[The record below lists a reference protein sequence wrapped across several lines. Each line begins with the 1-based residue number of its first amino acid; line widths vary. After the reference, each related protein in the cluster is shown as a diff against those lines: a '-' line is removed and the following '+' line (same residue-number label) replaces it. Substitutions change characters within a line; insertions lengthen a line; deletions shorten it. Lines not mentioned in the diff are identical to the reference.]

1 LAFTSCTFSTAGVIV
16 TVEPEREM
24 VRKALPF
31 FLPAALLALVA
42 GTALGGL
49 DAGWSA
55 AIGTAV
61 VALNFAAHGLSLARA
76 ARSSLVVLA
85 SVAVV
90 GVIVRLAAIVVAMAI
105 LNTFAFFSPRAF
117 ALAVVP
123 ATALLLAFEMKV
135 VAGRSGAWWVPEGGR
150 PR

>member
-1 LAFTSCTFSTAGVIV
+1 
-16 TVEPEREM
+16 
-24 VRKALPF
+24 
-31 FLPAALLALVA
+31 
-42 GTALGGL
+42 
-49 DAGWSA
+49 
-55 AIGTAV
+55 
-61 VALNFAAHGLSLARA
+61 
-76 ARSSLVVLA
+76 
-85 SVAVV
+85 
-90 GVIVRLAAIVVAMAI
+90 VRLAAIVVAMAI

>member
-1 LAFTSCTFSTAGVIV
+1 MV

-31 FLPAALLALVA
+31 FLPAALLALVV
-42 GTALGGL
+42 GTALRGW

-55 AIGTAV
+55 AIGAAV

-76 ARSSLVVLA
+76 ARFSLVLLA
-85 SVAVV
+85 SVAVG
-90 GVIVRLAAIVVAMAI
+90 GVIVRLAAIVTVMAV
-105 LNTFAFFSPRAF
+105 LNTFAFFSPVAF

-123 ATALLLAFEMKV
+123 ATVLLLVFEMKV
-135 VAGRSGAWWVPEGGR
+135 IASRSAAWWVTDGDR
-150 PR
+150 QR

>member
-1 LAFTSCTFSTAGVIV
+1 M

-24 VRKALPF
+24 VRNALPF
-31 FLPAALLALVA
+31 FLPAAVLPLVA

-55 AIGTAV
+55 AIGGAV
-61 VALNFAAHGLSLARA
+61 VALNFVAQGVSLARA

-85 SVAVV
+85 SVAVG
-90 GVIVRLAAIVVAMAI
+90 GVIVRLAAIVGVMAL
-105 LNTFAFFSPRAF
+105 LNTFAFFSPLAF

-123 ATALLLAFEMKV
+123 ATVILLAFEMKV
-135 VAGRSGAWWVPEGGR
+135 MASRSGAWWVTEGGR